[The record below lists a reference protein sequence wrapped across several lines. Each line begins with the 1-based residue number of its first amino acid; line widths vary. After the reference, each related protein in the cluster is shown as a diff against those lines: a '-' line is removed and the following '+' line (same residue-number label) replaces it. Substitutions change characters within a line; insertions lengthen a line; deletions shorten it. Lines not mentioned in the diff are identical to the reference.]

1 MALPKDKDIDATQNP
16 SGIRIGVQEMTRFGM
31 EEKEMKKIAYFIKKV
46 ILDKINPKEV
56 EKEVIGFRKKFQ
68 KVKYCIKI

>member
-1 MALPKDKDIDATQNP
+1 
-16 SGIRIGVQEMTRFGM
+16 
-31 EEKEMKKIAYFIKKV
+31 MKKIAYFIKKV